1 MKSFLQI
8 LATGLWLVSC
18 QSPSGDEKPV
28 ADSGL
33 AAPAQTPAIDSSA
46 NILTDAEKSDGW
58 MLLFDG
64 QSKTGWHV
72 YQGKTDGSAWKVEN
86 GTLMLDPREKK
97 DWQTVGG
104 GDLVTDS
111 AFENYHLSLE
121 WKISPKGNSGII
133 FGIQDKPKYE
143 HSWHTGMEMQVLDNA
158 GHADAENPK
167 HRAGDLYDLIS
178 CSTETVKPAGEWNK
192 AEIKMDRGKLDLYL
206 NGTNVVSTALW
217 DDNWKKRVSGSKF
230 REWPDFATFKSGHIG
245 LQDHGDPVWFRN
257 IRIRKL

>member
-8 LATGLWLVSC
+8 LATGLWLASC
-18 QSPSGDEKPV
+18 QSPSGGEKPV
-28 ADSGL
+28 ADSGST
-33 AAPAQTPAIDSSA
+33 APTSAIDTSA
-46 NILTDAEKSDGW
+46 NLLTDAEKAAGW
-58 MLLFDG
+58 TLLFDG

-72 YQGKTDGSAWKVEN
+72 YQGKSDGSAWKVEN

-104 GDLVTDS
+104 GDLITDS
-111 AFENYHLSLE
+111 TFENYHLSLE

-158 GHADAENPK
+158 GHADAGNPK

-178 CSTETVKPAGEWNK
+178 CSTETVKPAGEWNR
-192 AEIKMDRGKLDLYL
+192 AEIKIDKGKLDLYL
-206 NGTNVVSTALW
+206 NGTNVVSTTLW
-217 DDNWKKRVSGSKF
+217 DDDWKKRVSGSKF
-230 REWPDFATFKSGHIG
+230 REWTDFATFKSGHIG